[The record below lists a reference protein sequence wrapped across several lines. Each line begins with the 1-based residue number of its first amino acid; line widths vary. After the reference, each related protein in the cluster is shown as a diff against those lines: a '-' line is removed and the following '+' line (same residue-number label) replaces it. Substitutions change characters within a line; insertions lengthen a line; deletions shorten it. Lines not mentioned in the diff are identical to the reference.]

1 MLPAGQASVHTFR
14 VVPNVPPALQPLL
27 ELAHNLWWS
36 WHPEAVQL
44 FVGVDRDL
52 WEESGHNPVKMLGM
66 VDQRLLERVA
76 QDQSYLHALSLVHAA
91 FKHHS
96 ERMSWCQRQHSAFVA
111 PEDAGARPLRI
122 AYFSAEFGLTE
133 CLQIYSGGLG
143 CLAGDHLKSAS
154 ELGVPIVAVGLLYR
168 CGYFHQYLNADGWQ
182 QEKYPDQD
190 FANQPVNRVRDHQTG
205 EQVRVTID
213 LPGRTVTLG
222 VWKCMV
228 GRVPLYLLDANMPE
242 NSREDRNITHT
253 LYGGDVEMRIKQEIA
268 LGIGGV
274 RALEKV
280 GERPTVFHIN
290 EGHAAF
296 LSLERIAQ
304 LRERHG
310 VGFDQA
316 LQAAAAG
323 NMFTTHTPVP
333 AGIDRFAPQ
342 LIDHYLGHLLPRL
355 GIDMDRLLGMGRS
368 NPFDSKEFFSMAV
381 LALRS
386 SQFCNGVSRL
396 HGEVSR
402 NMWASLFPGV
412 PTDEI
417 PIGHVTNGV
426 HPRSWIASNL
436 VSIHDRYISPD
447 WQLDPRDHDLWKRV
461 DGIPDEE
468 LWRHRQRQREKL
480 ITWARKRIRTQLHA
494 RNAGY
499 EETERAAAALDPD
512 IFTIGF
518 ARRFATYKR
527 GTLMLRE
534 LERFEQLLSNADRP
548 LQILVA
554 GKAHP
559 ADGPGK
565 DMIRQ
570 IARLALSREDHLNR
584 IVFLEDYD
592 IEVGRMLVQGC
603 DMWLN
608 TPTRGMEASGTSGM
622 KAAMNGVVN
631 CSILDG
637 WWDEAFAAEV
647 GFAIGGGEEYA
658 DPEERDSIENRA
670 LMDLLERQI
679 LPEFYDRDS
688 AGIPRAWVRRMKKC
702 ISVLTPEFSTQ
713 RMVADYVEN
722 YYLIAHGL
730 SETLLENGLAE
741 AGALAK
747 QIDRLRANWAGIRI
761 DAVRTDA
768 GPSVPIRTPV
778 QVEAEVNLG
787 ALRPDEVHVQV
798 YHGVVS
804 SVGDLV
810 ECEADELLP
819 TKALDGEGHKHLFV
833 GSFNTGSSGQ
843 RGFTVRVIPRDDRLV
858 GTLIPGLILWNSGAP
873 AAGAPSGAAEGARRQ
888 FAHA

>member
-1 MLPAGQASVHTFR
+1 MIPAGQASVHSFR
-14 VVPNVPPALQPLL
+14 VVPNVPAALQPLL
-27 ELAHNLWWS
+27 ELAYNLWWS

-44 FVGVDRDL
+44 FVRVDRDL

-66 VDQRLLERVA
+66 VDQKLLERIA

-91 FKHHS
+91 FKHHN
-96 ERMSWCQRQHSAFVA
+96 ERMSWCQRQHAALVA

-154 ELGVPIVAVGLLYR
+154 ELGVPVCAVGLLYR

-182 QEKYPDQD
+182 QERYPDQD
-190 FANQPVNRVRDHQTG
+190 FANQPVHRVRDAKG
-205 EQVRVTID
+205 EQVRVSIE
-213 LPGRTVTLG
+213 LPGRAVTLG
-222 VWKCMV
+222 VWKCSV

-274 RALEKV
+274 RALQKV
-280 GERPTVFHIN
+280 GEQPTVFHIN

-304 LRERHG
+304 LREQHG

-323 NMFTTHTPVP
+323 NIFTTHTPVP

-342 LIDHYLGHLLPRL
+342 LIDQYLGHMLPRL
-355 GIDMDRLLGMGRS
+355 GVDLDRLLGMGRS
-368 NPFDSKEFFSMAV
+368 NPFDPKEFFSMAV
-381 LALRS
+381 LAIRS

-402 NMWASLFPGV
+402 NMWSSLFPGV
-412 PTDEI
+412 PANEI

-436 VSIHDRYISPD
+436 VSIFDRYISPD
-447 WQLDPRDHDLWKRV
+447 WQLDPKDHELWKRV
-461 DGIPDEE
+461 DEIPDEE

-480 ITWARKRIRTQLHA
+480 ITWARQRIRTQLRA
-494 RNAGY
+494 RNAGF
-499 EETERAAAALDPD
+499 EEIERSAAAIDPD

-534 LERFEQLLSNADRP
+534 LERLKQMLGSSDRP
-548 LQILVA
+548 VQFLIA

-570 IARLALSREDHLNR
+570 IARLAFSRDDHLNR
-584 IVFLEDYD
+584 IVFIEDYD

-637 WWDEAFAAEV
+637 WWDEAFGPGF
-647 GFAIGGGEEYA
+647 GFAIGAGEEYS
-658 DPEERDSIENRA
+658 DPEERDRVENRA
-670 LMDLLERQI
+670 LMDLLERQV
-679 LPEFYDRDS
+679 LPEFYERDA
-688 AGIPRAWVRRMKKC
+688 AGIPRKWVQRMKRC
-702 ISVLTPEFSTQ
+702 IATLTPQFSTQ
-713 RMVADYVEN
+713 RMVADYVEQ

-730 SETLLENGLAE
+730 SESMLENKLSAAGTLAR
-741 AGALAK
+741 
-747 QIDRLRANWAGIRI
+747 QIDRLRAHWGGLRI
-761 DAVRTDA
+761 GQVRTDA
-768 GPSVPIRTPV
+768 GPTVQIRTPV
-778 QVEAEVNLG
+778 KVEAEVDLAG
-787 ALRPDEVHVQV
+787 LKPEEVHVQV
-798 YHGVVS
+798 YHGLVS
-804 SVGDLV
+804 SIGDLT
-810 ECEADELLP
+810 ECVADELLHVRS
-819 TKALDGEGHKHLFV
+819 LDNDNRRHLFS
-833 GSFNTGSSGQ
+833 GSFHPGSSGQ

-858 GTLIPGLILWNSGAP
+858 GTLIPGLILWNH
-873 AAGAPSGAAEGARRQ
+873 GAAATAVPAGSAESARREM
-888 FAHA
+888 AHA